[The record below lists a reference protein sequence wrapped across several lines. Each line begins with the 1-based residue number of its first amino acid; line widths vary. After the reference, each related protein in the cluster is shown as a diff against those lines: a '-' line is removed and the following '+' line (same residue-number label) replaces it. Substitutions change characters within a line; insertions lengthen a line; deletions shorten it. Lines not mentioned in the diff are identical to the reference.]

1 MAPELIEELSEELR
15 AENPTTNNINLIE
28 QIRQSVIG
36 EGQLLPTP
44 FGLKPLIY
52 SDYTASGRSLS
63 FIEDYLRDNVMPF
76 YANTHSEASATGRQ
90 TTAFREQARNLI
102 RKSLNAGDDHA
113 VIFSGSGATA
123 AIQKTVEILNLRIP
137 LNLDETYG
145 FSAQI
150 PPDDRPVVFVGPYE
164 HHSNE
169 LAWRESIVEMV
180 AIPLDAKGGIDLN
193 ILESQLNKYADR
205 KLKFGSFSAASNVTG
220 LLTDVKTI
228 TRLLHKY
235 GALSFW
241 DFAAAAPY
249 ITIDVTGTQ
258 DEDGDSSID
267 ALFLSPHK
275 FVGGPGTP
283 GVLVIK
289 RNLLT
294 NKVPSIPGGGTVSYV
309 SPDGHQ
315 YYAPGE
321 HREEGGTPGI
331 IESIRA
337 GLVFQLKDAVGAPTI
352 ERLEKDMVTKA
363 IKRWSKNPNIFILGD
378 LEAPRTSILSFL
390 IMRQGKPL
398 HFGFID
404 ALIND
409 LFGIQVR
416 GGCSCAGPY
425 GHELLNIDRDHSRAI
440 TDAVDEGYSILK
452 PGWVRLNFNYFIGD
466 ETFEYLLRAVELI
479 AEHGWKL
486 LDKYVYDADRGI
498 WVCTEGQT
506 PTLSDLGQITFD
518 LGGFQSPRTNC
529 YGQKQPLPTYLA
541 TAESLLTDRG
551 LAGKDFKKAK
561 TSPHLPKKFEA
572 LRWFVLPQDIDLS
585 EGQNTTGLIKSA
597 QNIKNWLTT
606 GFRAAG

>member
-1 MAPELIEELSEELR
+1 MLERVPHTE
-15 AENPTTNNINLIE
+15 NINLIE

-36 EGQLLPTP
+36 EGRLLPTP

-63 FIEDYLRDNVMPF
+63 FIEDYIRENVLPF

-90 TTAFREQARNLI
+90 TTAFREQARGLI
-102 RKSLNAGDDHA
+102 RKSLNASDDHA
-113 VIFSGSGATA
+113 VIFCGSGATA
-123 AIQKTVEILNLRIP
+123 AIQKTVDILNLRIP
-137 LNLDETYG
+137 LNLDDSYG

-150 PPDDRPVVFVGPYE
+150 HPDDRPVVFVGPYE

-169 LAWRESIVEMV
+169 LAWRESIVDMV
-180 AIPLDAKGGIDLN
+180 AIPLDDKGGIDQT
-193 ILESQLNKYADR
+193 ILQRELIKYADR

-220 LLTDVKTI
+220 LLSDVKTI
-228 TRLLHKY
+228 TRLLHHH

-249 ITIDVTGTQ
+249 VTIDVTGVQ
-258 DEDGDSSID
+258 DEDGDSAID

-294 NKVPSIPGGGTVSYV
+294 NKVPSVPGGGTVSYV
-309 SPDGHQ
+309 SPEGHQ
-315 YYAPGE
+315 YYPAGE

-337 GLVFQLKDAVGAPTI
+337 GMVFQLKDAVGAPTI
-352 ERLEKDMVTKA
+352 ERLEQDMVTKA
-363 IKRWSKNPNIFILGD
+363 IKRWSQNPNIFILGD
-378 LEAPRTSILSFL
+378 LEASRTSILSFL
-390 IMRQGKPL
+390 ILWQGKPL
-398 HFGFID
+398 HFGFVD

-425 GHELLNIDRDHSRAI
+425 GHELLAIDRDHSRAI
-440 TDAVDEGYSILK
+440 TDAVDAGYSILK

-466 ETFEYLLRAVELI
+466 DTFDYLLRAVELI

-486 LDKYVYDADRGI
+486 LDKYNYDADRGI
-498 WVCTEGQT
+498 WVCTESQT
-506 PTLSDLGQITFD
+506 PALCDLGQITFD
-518 LGGFQSPRTNC
+518 MGGFQSPNTCC
-529 YGQKQPLPTYLA
+529 YGQKQPLSTYLA
-541 TAESLLTDRG
+541 LAEDLLTDPD
-551 LAGKDFKKAK
+551 LVGKEFTKAK
-561 TSPHLPKKFEA
+561 PTPLLPEKYEA
-572 LRWFVLPQDIDLS
+572 LRWFGLPCDIK
-585 EGQNTTGLIKSA
+585 KSS
-597 QNIKNWLTT
+597 
-606 GFRAAG
+606 G